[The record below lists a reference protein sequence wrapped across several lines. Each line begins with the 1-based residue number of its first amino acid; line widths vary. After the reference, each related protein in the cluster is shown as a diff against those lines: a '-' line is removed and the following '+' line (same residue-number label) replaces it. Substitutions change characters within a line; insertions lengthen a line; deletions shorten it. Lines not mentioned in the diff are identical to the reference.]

1 MCEVALRLTEGRL
14 NRKAKDR
21 RSTVAE
27 YLLLMHDLTL
37 EGAEPVMPD
46 WGPYL
51 AGLTAKGVFCGG
63 SAIGGG
69 TCVRKDGNAPE
80 ITRHLGGYIKIE
92 CDSLEIAKSL
102 LAGNPVYEAGGAVEI
117 RELPV
122 TG

>member
-1 MCEVALRLTEGRL
+1 M
-14 NRKAKDR
+14 
-21 RSTVAE
+21 AE
-27 YLLLMHDLTL
+27 YLFLMHDLTA
-37 EGAEPVMPD
+37 EGAAPASPD

-51 AGLTAKGVFCGG
+51 AGLASKGVMRGG

-69 TCVRKDGNAPE
+69 ACFRKQGEAPQ

-92 CDSLEIAKSL
+92 CESLETAQSL
-102 LAGNPVYEAGGAVEI
+102 LAGNPVYEAGGVVEI